1 MKITFWVIVFIP
13 FFTFSE
19 PNLLQSQT
27 HKYGKVID
35 SLILAYNNQDIT
47 AFVEH
52 YNDDVEFYMYPQR
65 LMFKGK
71 EKLIE
76 RYGLMFEKL
85 KCVKSI
91 SIKRI
96 IHKNIVID
104 HESSEICLTNP
115 DKVDKYSEFVTSYQ
129 IENGKISKVV
139 FFK

>member
-1 MKITFWVIVFIP
+1 MKIVIMVIAFVSL
-13 FFTFSE
+13 FASAQ
-19 PNLLQSQT
+19 PNLSQSQT
-27 HKYGKVID
+27 HKYEEVID
-35 SLILAYNNQDIT
+35 SLIVAYNNQDIT
-47 AFVEH
+47 MFVEH
-52 YNDDVEFYMYPQR
+52 YNNDVEFYMNPQA

-71 EKLIE
+71 EKLVE
-76 RYGLMFEKL
+76 RYGLMFKKL
-85 KCVKSI
+85 KCVKSV